1 MIPEPFSQQ
10 LAAFPAP
17 LRTLVEAELEAGN
30 SIEAIEHGFPAAP
43 CGASV
48 KLARAVTAE
57 RRRSVG
63 EVQFYARNNPSYAG
77 EFTTAE
83 RHFFVLE
90 PPLPPPTEPDSPY
103 YRYRLGLHQRTVD
116 AMAQTRSSQD
126 KHDFATL
133 AEAKVDLEYRRA
145 RRMALLDIEFERER
159 LDLLEAEIENGGLPN
174 LAASGHPTL
183 TVAPTKKKVR
193 ERAR

>member
-1 MIPEPFSQQ
+1 MIMDRVLRNYAQT
-10 LAAFPAP
+10 AWTPADP
-17 LRTLVEAELEAGN
+17 LVGLDPHARR
-30 SIEAIEHGFPAAP
+30 AILLMPSTFRERW
-43 CGASV
+43 
-48 KLARAVTAE
+48 KLAPWTTREQRRLAVQNIVAE
-57 RRRSVG
+57 RRLMYELTHRDLAA
-63 EVQFYARNNPSYAG
+63 EVQQVAPSAL
-77 EFTTAE
+77 A
-83 RHFFVLE
+83 
-90 PPLPPPTEPDSPY
+90 PPPTEPDSPY